1 MGPLVPPGRG
11 HAERGRV
18 VMSGAED
25 KPLLI
30 LDRKGKGR
38 VALLTS
44 DHAWL
49 WARGYDG
56 GGPHT
61 DLLRRLSHWLMKEP
75 DLEEERLIA
84 SAKGL
89 KLTLERRSMED
100 TVGPVKV
107 LGPGGDTSDVTLQ
120 PVPVEAGR
128 LALDDRCQTS
138 GPLQNRDGRAVG
150 HADGRRQRRHRRS
163 ARNERGDGD
172 GAEDE
177 ADRGRDGRRR
187 FLDEAGGPP
196 ASSSATDVDVPRISM
211 MSAAKV
217 MAGSGWLGLKDRQA
231 FLTRGVKL
239 TPMFTGLAALSA
251 LLALIALAWWR
262 EGR

>member
-1 MGPLVPPGRG
+1 MQLLYYDNIARYVNDHGGALLIAAGDDYASPYSIYKTPLSPVLPAAPTGRVLEMPFKAKVTAEGQKHPVTKDLPGWNASQVADASPEPSWGKWYRQ
-11 HAERGRV
+11 AEVTPQRGRV

-89 KLTLERRSMED
+89 KLTIERRSMED
-100 TVGPVKV
+100 KIGPVRI
-107 LGPGGDTSDVTLQ
+107 LGPGGDTSNITLDT
-120 PVPVEAGR
+120 VPVASQ
-128 LALDDRCQTS
+128 AS
-138 GPLQNRDGRAVG
+138 G
-150 HADGRRQRRHRRS
+150 
-163 ARNERGDGD
+163 AR
-172 GAEDE
+172 
-177 ADRGRDGRRR
+177 
-187 FLDEAGGPP
+187 P
-196 ASSSATDVDVPRISM
+196 SM
-211 MSAAKV
+211 
-217 MAGSGWLGLKDRQA
+217 
-231 FLTRGVKL
+231 
-239 TPMFTGLAALSA
+239 
-251 LLALIALAWWR
+251 
-262 EGR
+262 